1 MADPGL
7 APPEAARV
15 MAARAGDAATELTT
29 AAAVVLAAA
38 AALAGVVEP
47 VVVTVLLVVI
57 AALAYDGWR
66 FVHRDDLSPN
76 VERVLLG
83 HGGALRGMVG
93 AAVTV
98 CFVAWSDA
106 SAWVAALA
114 AMMSIG
120 VVVLEPVLGQ
130 ARQYRVTFVSNVP
143 GLTPAPKQIDLESAA
158 TGAHLGALA
167 FGAVTAGIGLS
178 PWWWAAVTLVA
189 AGPDIVMGL
198 NAVVRMR
205 AGRRIEADLA
215 GALTAYAP
223 DAVVYTAWPEDG
235 SHQVTMWLPYL
246 RRTGRKFLIVTRHN
260 YPAELLAEHT
270 DLPIVMRHG
279 SRDLD
284 DVVTPSLTTAF
295 YVNASSGNSIFVRHH
310 RLTHVFLGHGDS
322 DKPSSYNPTH
332 AMYDRIFAAGEAA
345 VRRYAAHGVSI
356 PRDTFDVVGRPQVE
370 GVTRVDGPVPA
381 QPTVLYAPTWRGH
394 VDETAYHSLPI
405 GTAIVGALLERG
417 ATVIFRPHPF
427 SYRFETDTDTIRTI
441 HQMLREDAERT
452 GRAHVFGERAERT
465 MSIFDCINAAD
476 AMVSDVSSVVVDW
489 LFSGKPFAM
498 TAMTEHG
505 RDFVGHY
512 PIAAASYVIEGDA
525 SNVSSALDSML
536 GSDPLALERRA
547 VRNDYLGDFPAE
559 GYADVFV
566 DRARD
571 VIDHRRTG
579 TLVEDTAVGETDDA
593 GVKLT
598 LGAVRRQLA
607 VAARDVTTGGL
618 ALLTFVAAL
627 LGAPRG
633 LSLGGALVTMALFV
647 VLHRRARPGNRKF
660 QQIAGTLQ
668 MSRLL
673 LVLALVVAWF
683 DWHGSSW
690 MVAVSLAVLAAS
702 TSVETTVFDSWERVG
717 LEARN
722 LPSLNV
728 DVREVVPRGVVGV
741 VGAAAVVV
749 AWLAAAAGLTTV
761 LVLVAAACLVA
772 VVLALA
778 SGLRRVHRCVDAEDR
793 LYATLEEQAPEF
805 TVYFGSNVGA
815 RYQVGM
821 WIPYF
826 ERLGRPFV
834 VVTRNLTMFR
844 ALEGLTSAPVIHR
857 PSIRSLQEVIVPSMR
872 AAFYVNNAPNN
883 THFIERRQM
892 VHVWLN
898 HGDSEKPACYNP
910 VHAIYDRIFAAGQ
923 AGIDRYARHGVE
935 IPREKFEIVGR
946 PQVEDIRPARG
957 PIGDLT
963 DRTVLY
969 APTWRG
975 PYADSEV
982 YSLPRGEEIVRAL
995 LKRGVRVIFRSHP
1008 FNYRFP
1014 DATRTIAK
1022 IGALL
1027 DADRARTGRQ
1037 HVWGDAAELHMSV
1050 VDCFNA
1056 SDAMVSDVSA
1066 VVSDYLQSQK
1076 PFAMIAVG
1084 RSSEVLREEAPAA
1097 RAAYVV
1103 DGAISDLEPALDA
1116 MLGEDP
1122 LVEVREQTRV
1132 YYLGDFPA
1140 GTYADGFLTAGRRL
1154 IDAGPLDEGLR

>member
-1 MADPGL
+1 
-7 APPEAARV
+7 
-15 MAARAGDAATELTT
+15 MAARAGDAVTALGA
-29 AAAVVLAAA
+29 AAAVALAAA

-66 FVHRDDLSPN
+66 FVHRDDLPVS
-76 VERVLLG
+76 VDRVLLG

-114 AMMSIG
+114 ALMSIG

-143 GLTPAPKQIDLESAA
+143 GLTPAPKQVDLEAAA

-167 FGAVTAGIGLS
+167 FGAVTAGVGLS
-178 PWWWAAVTLVA
+178 PWWWAAVTVVA

-198 NAVVRMR
+198 NAVARMR
-205 AGRRIEADLA
+205 AGRKIEADLP
-215 GALTAYAP
+215 GAVAALAP
-223 DAVVYTAWPEDG
+223 DALVYTAWPEDG
-235 SHQVTMWLPYL
+235 THQVTMWLPYL
-246 RRTGRKFLIVTRHN
+246 ERTGRQLLLVTRHN
-260 YPAELLAEHT
+260 YPAELLAERT

-284 DVVTPSLTTAF
+284 DVVAPSLTTAF
-295 YVNASSGNSIFVRHH
+295 YVNASSGNSIFVRHNQ
-310 RLTHVFLGHGDS
+310 LTHVFLGHGDS
-322 DKPSSYNPTH
+322 DKPTSYNPTH

-345 VRRYAAHGVSI
+345 VRRYAAHGVAI
-356 PRDTFDVVGRPQVE
+356 PREKFDIVGRPQVE
-370 GVTRVDGPVPA
+370 GVARVDGPVPA
-381 QPTVLYAPTWRGH
+381 EPTVLYAPTWRGH

-417 ATVIFRPHPF
+417 ATVVFRPHPF
-427 SYRFETDTDTIRTI
+427 SYQFETDTDTIRTI
-441 HQMLREDAERT
+441 HQMLREDAART
-452 GRAHVFGERAERT
+452 GRAHVFGEQAERV

-498 TAMTEHG
+498 TAMTENG

-525 SNVSSALDSML
+525 SNLSAALDSML

-566 DRARD
+566 DRAREI
-571 VIDHRRTG
+571 IDQRPTG
-579 TLVEDTAVGETDDA
+579 ALVKETAAAETDDG

-633 LSLGGALVTMALFV
+633 LTLGGALLTMALFA

-660 QQIAGTLQ
+660 HQIAGTLQ
-668 MSRLL
+668 MARLL

-690 MVAVSLAVLAAS
+690 VVAAALAVLAAS
-702 TSVETTVFDSWERVG
+702 TAAETTVFDSWERVG

-728 DVREVVPRGVVGV
+728 DVREVVSRGTVGV
-741 VGAAAVVV
+741 LNAGAVVA
-749 AWLAAAAGLTTV
+749 AWLAALAGLTPV

-772 VVLALA
+772 SAVALTY
-778 SGLRRVHRCVDAEDR
+778 GLRRVYRCVDAEDR
-793 LYATLEEQAPEF
+793 LYATLEEHAPEF

-815 RYQVGM
+815 RYQLGM
-821 WIPYF
+821 WMPYF

-844 ALEGLTSAPVIHR
+844 SIEGMTSAPVIHR
-857 PSIRSLQEVIVPSMR
+857 PSIRSLQEVVVPSMR

-898 HGDSEKPACYNP
+898 HGDSEKPACFNP

-935 IPREKFEIVGR
+935 IPREKFEVVGR
-946 PQVEDIRPARG
+946 PQVEDITPARG

-982 YSLPRGEEIVRAL
+982 YSLPRGEEIVKAL
-995 LKRGVRVIFRSHP
+995 LKREVRVIFRSHP

-1014 DATRTIAK
+1014 DATRMVAR

-1037 HVWGDAAELHMSV
+1037 HLWGDAAEVRMSV

-1056 SDAMVSDVSA
+1056 SDAMVADVSA

-1084 RSSEVLREEAPAA
+1084 RTPEALREEAPAA

-1103 DGAISDLEPALDA
+1103 DGAVSDLEPALDA

-1122 LVEVREQTRV
+1122 LAHERAQTRV

-1140 GTYADGFLTAGRRL
+1140 GSYADGFLTAGRRL